1 MPSCYSGQVCLSKPK
16 SAAFPACAGLNLTQG
31 IITVALLNYCK
42 GKKLGILQ
50 YVLSMN
56 LAYFTRTSHYSC
68 TSLSSYCH
76 TWHPFSNTHLADL
89 MLSHQ
94 EQSDMEVH
102 HITQETCSRFIA
114 SGLHVQSLLEVEPAW
129 FLQRWRWATLIIWP
143 QCPVSHP
150 PTHQLSHAAILR
162 AGALDPAL
170 LAKG

>member
-1 MPSCYSGQVCLSKPK
+1 MSFKAQICCLPSLRWLEPHSGHHKSCL
-16 SAAFPACAGLNLTQG
+16 
-31 IITVALLNYCK
+31 VELLQR
-42 GKKLGILQ
+42 KKLGILQ

-56 LAYFTRTSHYSC
+56 LASFTCTSHYSC

-129 FLQRWRWATLIIWP
+129 FLQRWGWATLRIWP

-150 PTHQLSHAAILR
+150 PTHQLSHAAILK